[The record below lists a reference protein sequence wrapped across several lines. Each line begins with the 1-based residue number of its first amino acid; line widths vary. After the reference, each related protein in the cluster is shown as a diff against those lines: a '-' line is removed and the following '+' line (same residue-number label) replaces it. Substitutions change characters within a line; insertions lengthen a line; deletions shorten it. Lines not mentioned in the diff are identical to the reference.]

1 MTMKSKLH
9 PSLIILTILLFAHFN
24 SLFAQYDWQE
34 KEKENLPKQ
43 TVSNQD
49 DSLQIEPI
57 EEDTLIG
64 DLPES
69 VNEDLLYLLEIWRV
83 NNFTKPEENCS
94 DEDTN
99 AYFPD
104 SVYKERMRS
113 LPFLIPMKYNET
125 VRKCIDLYAG
135 KLRNKVRY
143 MMGMSYY
150 YFPMIEEKLNNAGL
164 PLELKYLV
172 VVESAFNP
180 VARSR
185 VGAYGLWQFM
195 LPTAKNSG
203 LEINSLIDERL
214 NPERATDAAC
224 IYLQRL
230 YDMFKDWHLV
240 IAAYNCGEGNVL
252 KAIRRSGGN
261 RDFWQIFPHL
271 PRETRSFVPLYMAA
285 AYVMEYHGEHCIC
298 PIMPDFSVST
308 DTLIVNR
315 NLSFEQIADVLQIDK
330 ETIKFYNPQYK
341 KEIIPGYVKP
351 SALRLPMRSLYAYV
365 DSKDSVYSSRLD
377 ELMNICLP
385 TDEPEQVEKGND
397 SKHIDTDER
406 EYVSYKV
413 KSGDTLS
420 SIATKYK
427 GATVKK
433 IQAVNGMTSTR
444 LKIGQILKIP

>member
-1 MTMKSKLH
+1 MKSKLY
-9 PSLIILTILLFAHFN
+9 PSLIMLLFIHFN
-24 SLFAQYDWQE
+24 SLYAQYDWQDSI
-34 KEKENLPKQ
+34 KENSSTQ
-43 TVSNQD
+43 T
-49 DSLQIEPI
+49 DSLQNEIQPLEPI
-57 EEDTLIG
+57 KEDTLMG

-69 VNEDLLYLLEIWRV
+69 MNEDLLYLLESWHI
-83 NNFTKPEENCS
+83 NNFTRPEENCS
-94 DEDTN
+94 DEDTD
-99 AYFPD
+99 AYLPD
-104 SVYKERMRS
+104 SIYRERMKS
-113 LPFLIPMKYNET
+113 LPFLVPMKYNEM

-135 KLRNKVRY
+135 RLRNKVRY

-180 VARSR
+180 VARSGK
-185 VGAYGLWQFM
+185 GAYGLWQFM

-230 YDMFKDWHLV
+230 YNMFKDWHLV

-261 RDFWQIFPHL
+261 RDFWQIFPYL
-271 PRETRSFVPLYMAA
+271 PRATRSYLPLYMAA

-315 NLSFEQIADVLQIDK
+315 NLSFEQIADVLKIDK
-330 ETIKFYNPQYK
+330 EIIKFYNPQYK

-351 SALRLPMRSLYAYV
+351 SALRLPVRSLYAYV

-377 ELMNICLP
+377 ELMSICLP
-385 TDEPEQVEKGND
+385 AAETEAEKTEKRNE
-397 SKHIDTDER
+397 KIER
-406 EYVSYKV
+406 EYTSYTV

-420 SIATKYK
+420 AIATKYK

-433 IQAVNGMTSTR
+433 IQEANGMASTR
-444 LKIGQILKIP
+444 LRIGQILKIP